1 MWALSSICTMLAPF
15 YVAYVPFVNFLVRG
29 EHLQKRTALKYL
41 TVVPVIIFII
51 IFADFFFVTQGVL
64 APICIFIINILIQT
78 IALFIFLV
86 MFCNNLWV
94 KKVMMKGLLSHNSV
108 ESLYHKFNSTFFGMS
123 KNDSKGQRS

>member
-1 MWALSSICTMLAPF
+1 MKPSVNKSIREIASLVNEKDASLKDLFTDGFIVNYLYRFHPMWALSSICTMLAPF

-64 APICIFIINILIQT
+64 APICI
-78 IALFIFLV
+78 
-86 MFCNNLWV
+86 
-94 KKVMMKGLLSHNSV
+94 
-108 ESLYHKFNSTFFGMS
+108 
-123 KNDSKGQRS
+123 